1 MLYFYIYSYIFIFGL
16 VIGCFLTVCISRI
29 PEGQSIIS
37 PPSHCT
43 NCGTRLRPL
52 DLVPV
57 FSYIFLR
64 GRCRYCGN
72 NVSAKYPMV
81 ELLTAVLFVVLF
93 LKYSFTIDFFASAFI
108 SCILICVI
116 FIDYQY
122 KIIPNGLVI
131 TGIIGGIAL
140 VIYNVFQP
148 VAIYGDGNIF
158 NPLIGVLIGSG
169 SLLLISIIGG
179 IIFKTS
185 DAMGMGDIKLL
196 APIGLFLGWKL
207 TIVCLLSAII
217 LAGIACII
225 LMVLKKID
233 NKSTFAFGPF
243 IAAGAFIALLFGWSI
258 LEFYL
263 SFY

>member
-1 MLYFYIYSYIFIFGL
+1 MILIYSYIFIFGL

-29 PEGQSIIS
+29 PLGQSIIS
-37 PPSHCT
+37 PPSHCAS
-43 NCGTRLRPL
+43 CGTRLRPL

-57 FSYIFLR
+57 FSYIFLK
-64 GRCRYCGN
+64 GQCRYCGKK
-72 NVSAKYPMV
+72 VSAKYPIV
-81 ELLTAVLFVVLF
+81 ELITAVLFVMLF
-93 LKYSFTIDFFASAFI
+93 LKYSFSIDFIAAVFI
-108 SCILICVI
+108 SSILLCVI

-131 TGIIGGIAL
+131 TGLIGGIAL
-140 VIYNVFQP
+140 SVYNIFSP
-148 VAIYGDGNIF
+148 VAIYGDNDIF
-158 NPLIGVLIGSG
+158 NPFIGALIGSG
-169 SLLLISIIGG
+169 SLILISVIGG

-185 DAMGMGDIKLL
+185 DAMGMGDIKLM

-207 TIVCLLSAII
+207 TILCLLSAII
-217 LAGIACII
+217 LAGIVCII
-225 LMVLKKID
+225 LMLTKKID

-243 IAAGAFIALLFGWSI
+243 ISAGAFIVLLFGWQI